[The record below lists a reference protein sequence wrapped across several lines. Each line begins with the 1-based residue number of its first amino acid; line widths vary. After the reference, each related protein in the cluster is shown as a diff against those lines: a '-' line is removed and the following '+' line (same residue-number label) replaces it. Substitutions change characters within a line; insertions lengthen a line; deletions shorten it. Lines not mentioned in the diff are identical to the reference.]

1 MDSHGI
7 YPKQLS
13 TPSFAHGRW
22 FSKVQGAT
30 GSPLEAADGGRMD
43 SIVGVFSNGCSSR
56 QKNVHMI
63 VYVCVCTVCVLYM
76 YIHVSGILDH
86 RSSTFDVYYIIHIY
100 IGCCTKAKN
109 LGLERLGLAHRWLWA
124 VLQKRHTRVL
134 RI

>member
-76 YIHVSGILDH
+76 YIHVIICRGNNFDPYNSI
-86 RSSTFDVYYIIHIY
+86 STLHIY
-100 IGCCTKAKN
+100 MYVYIYIFQYIYVTIM
-109 LGLERLGLAHRWLWA
+109 
-124 VLQKRHTRVL
+124 RVSGYPGDL
-134 RI
+134 HHL